1 MGKSFEFVGFDEYMA
16 KLNELQANT
25 TSLIKR
31 AVYDGAAVVANEVRS
46 SIEALPTTDRNP
58 TKKSKELLGV
68 LDYEK
73 DGLLE
78 GLGLSG
84 MKNDDGFIYTHVGF
98 EGYNRLKSKKY
109 PKGHPNSMIARS
121 IESGSSVRAK
131 HPFMRKALQNAKAKA
146 INAMAARLDE
156 DISNIV

>member
-31 AVYDGAAVVANEVRS
+31 AVYDGAAVVANEVRA
-46 SIEALPTTDRNP
+46 SIEALPSTDRNP
-58 TKKSKELLGV
+58 PKGELLGV

-73 DGLLE
+73 EGLLE

>member
-1 MGKSFEFVGFDEYMA
+1 MGKSFEFVGFDEYLA

-25 TSLIKR
+25 TSLVKR
-31 AVYDGAAVVANEVRS
+31 AVYDGAAFVANEVRA
-46 SIEALPTTDRNP
+46 SIEALPSTDRNP
-58 TKKSKELLGV
+58 PKGESLGV

-73 DGLLE
+73 EGLLE

>member
-31 AVYDGAAVVANEVRS
+31 AVYDGAAVVANEVRA
-46 SIEALPTTDRNP
+46 SIEALPSTDRNP
-58 TKKSKELLGV
+58 PKGEQLGV

-131 HPFMRKALQNAKAKA
+131 HPFMRKALQNAKQKA

>member
-1 MGKSFEFVGFDEYMA
+1 MGKSFEFVGFDEYLA

-31 AVYDGAAVVANEVRS
+31 AVYDGAAVVANEVRA
-46 SIEALPTTDRNP
+46 SIEALPSTDRNP
-58 TKKSKELLGV
+58 PNGEPLGV

-131 HPFMRKALQNAKAKA
+131 HPFMRKALQNAKQKA

>member
-25 TSLIKR
+25 TSLVKR
-31 AVYDGAAVVANEVRS
+31 AVYDGAAVVANEVRA
-46 SIEALPTTDRNP
+46 SIEALPSTDRNP
-58 TKKSKELLGV
+58 PKGEPLGV

-131 HPFMRKALQNAKAKA
+131 HPFMRKALQNAKQKA